1 MRTVGTSMKILRV
14 LLLLGIV
21 LPAILLGQGAYPYSR
36 TRRVAPGTPVP
47 PAYKDVAGSFHGK
60 LKELSSKEIMI
71 ETEDNQTVSIR
82 RSRKTKFL
90 KGKQSIKPT
99 DIDLETPITIDAS
112 EDADLTLTA
121 VNVIVDPP
129 PKNTDDSK

>member
-1 MRTVGTSMKILRV
+1 MKILRA

-21 LPAILLGQGAYPYSR
+21 LPGILLAQYPYPYPYPR
-36 TRRVAPGTPVP
+36 TRSIAPGTPNP

-71 ETEDNQTVSIR
+71 ETDDNQTVSIR

-90 KGKQSIKPT
+90 EGKKSIKPT
-99 DIDLETPITIDAS
+99 DIDLETLITIDAS
-112 EDADLTLTA
+112 EDADLKLTA
-121 VNVIVDPP
+121 VNVTVDPP
-129 PKNTDDSK
+129 PKKNDDSK